1 MKKRKVIYC
10 AMIRGFY
17 EFALA
22 EDNSP
27 KTFVMNELEIGKLY
41 EVLATDIFTNRLYKT
56 KDVFRV
62 VGFEGNIPLIRFVY
76 RKEQL
81 INIGGASFSID
92 SILSVIKEFEKD
104 LTIKVSD
111 YAIGIENHSSRK
123 RLVLMLEMENRKR
136 RSNKYEKKLS
146 DTLGEKLSTG
156 NEEYDEMCKSGKID
170 KAIVKMINKQQYQKI
185 RDIRTKKG
193 IPIDNNKALRFV
205 DYELLVS

>member
-92 SILSVIKEFEKD
+92 SILSVIKEFERFG
-104 LTIKVSD
+104 TSV
-111 YAIGIENHSSRK
+111 GMWENEKPNEKS
-123 RLVLMLEMENRKR
+123 EE
-136 RSNKYEKKLS
+136 KYV
-146 DTLGEKLSTG
+146 
-156 NEEYDEMCKSGKID
+156 
-170 KAIVKMINKQQYQKI
+170 KAIKTQYVFDAEDFEKFQSKYYPTEVEEEIYYEERKKEIEKI
-185 RDIRTKKG
+185 
-193 IPIDNNKALRFV
+193 
-205 DYELLVS
+205 